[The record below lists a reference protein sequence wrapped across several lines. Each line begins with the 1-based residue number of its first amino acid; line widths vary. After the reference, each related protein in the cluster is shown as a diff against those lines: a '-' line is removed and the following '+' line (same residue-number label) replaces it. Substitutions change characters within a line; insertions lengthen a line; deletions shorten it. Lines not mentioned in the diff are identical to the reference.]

1 MMEILNLFI
10 NGVLFSIFAT
20 KLAMPP
26 PPKKNP
32 SKYQHPPAQHNQ
44 EMQGQQRSLWPCW
57 PTDILIITFLLYCQ
71 ACNQRIPRPAFAL
84 CLYLY

>member
-26 PPKKNP
+26 PQKKNP
-32 SKYQHPPAQHNQ
+32 RNTNTHQHSITRKCRVSSVPFGLAD
-44 EMQGQQRSLWPCW
+44 QQ
-57 PTDILIITFLLYCQ
+57 IF
-71 ACNQRIPRPAFAL
+71 
-84 CLYLY
+84 

>member
-26 PPKKNP
+26 QKTPRNTNTH
-32 SKYQHPPAQHNQ
+32 QHSITRKCRVSSVPFGLAD
-44 EMQGQQRSLWPCW
+44 QQ
-57 PTDILIITFLLYCQ
+57 IF
-71 ACNQRIPRPAFAL
+71 
-84 CLYLY
+84 

>member
-26 PPKKNP
+26 QKNP

-44 EMQGQQRSLWPCW
+44 EMQGQQRSLWPC
-57 PTDILIITFLLYCQ
+57 
-71 ACNQRIPRPAFAL
+71 
-84 CLYLY
+84 

>member
-26 PPKKNP
+26 PQKTPRNTNTH
-32 SKYQHPPAQHNQ
+32 QHSITRKCRVSSVPFGLAD
-44 EMQGQQRSLWPCW
+44 QQ
-57 PTDILIITFLLYCQ
+57 IF
-71 ACNQRIPRPAFAL
+71 
-84 CLYLY
+84 

>member
-26 PPKKNP
+26 PPPPQKTPRNTNTH
-32 SKYQHPPAQHNQ
+32 QHSITRKCRVSSVPFGLAD
-44 EMQGQQRSLWPCW
+44 QQ
-57 PTDILIITFLLYCQ
+57 IF
-71 ACNQRIPRPAFAL
+71 
-84 CLYLY
+84 

>member
-26 PPKKNP
+26 PQKKKP
-32 SKYQHPPAQHNQ
+32 L
-44 EMQGQQRSLWPCW
+44 EI
-57 PTDILIITFLLYCQ
+57 PTPTST
-71 ACNQRIPRPAFAL
+71 A
-84 CLYLY
+84 